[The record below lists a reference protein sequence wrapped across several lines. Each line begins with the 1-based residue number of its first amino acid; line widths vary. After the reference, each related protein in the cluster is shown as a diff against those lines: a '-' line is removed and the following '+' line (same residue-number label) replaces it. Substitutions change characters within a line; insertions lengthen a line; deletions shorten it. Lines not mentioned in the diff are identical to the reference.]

1 MTVIKIFFWIL
12 TGLIFY
18 TYLFY
23 SLMLMLI
30 RWFKRKADGKPK
42 TSLSDELPPVTLL
55 IAAYNERDVLPEKI
69 ENNAAIDYPADKLK
83 IIWITDGSDDGSP
96 DILRK
101 YPDQNVYHQDERGG
115 KTSAINRGMQF
126 VDTPY
131 VVFTDANTMINRESI
146 KLIISEF
153 ADSNTG
159 CVSGEKRISTS
170 KMDNA
175 VGTGEGFYW
184 KYESYIKK
192 LESDISTSIGCA
204 GELFGIRTNLFESID
219 KEVINDDF
227 YISMQVIKKG
237 YTIKYCPEAY
247 AVEKPSI
254 NIREELKR
262 KIRIATGGI
271 QSLVMMKEMLN
282 PFKFGFFTIQYL
294 SHKVFRWTVVPVSIL
309 LVLLFNLVIVAES
322 QFHIDIYFIT
332 FILQVIFYFFVLA
345 GKRVSNSRIRL
356 KFFFIPYYLYI
367 MNYSNIAGI
376 WRFIRGSQSVKW
388 EKASRI
394 NKPIR

>member
-1 MTVIKIFFWIL
+1 MIVVKIFFWIF

-23 SLMLMLI
+23 TLMLMFI
-30 RWFKRKADGKPK
+30 RWFTKLADGVSK
-42 TSLSDELPPVTLL
+42 TSLPDDLPPVTLL

-69 ENNAAIDYPADKLK
+69 ENNAAIDYPAEKLK

-101 YPDQNVYHQDERGG
+101 YPDQIVYHQDKREG

-126 VDTPY
+126 VDTPF

-146 KLIISEF
+146 KLIIREF
-153 ADSNTG
+153 SDSNTG
-159 CVSGEKRISTS
+159 CVSGEKRINTS
-170 KMDNA
+170 KLDNA

-184 KYESYIKK
+184 RYESYIKK

-204 GELFGIRTNLFESID
+204 GELFGIRTDLFEPID

-227 YISMQVIKKG
+227 YLSMQVIRKG

-271 QSLVMMKEMLN
+271 QSLVMMKDLIN
-282 PFKFGFFTIQYL
+282 PFRFGFFSIQFL
-294 SHKVFRWTVVPVSIL
+294 SHKVFRWTVVPISIL
-309 LVLLFNLVIVAES
+309 LVLLFNLTIVVENH
-322 QFHIDIYFIT
+322 FNMDIYLVT
-332 FILQVIFYFFVLA
+332 FILQVIFYLFVLA
-345 GKRVSNSRIRL
+345 GKGISNSRIRL

-388 EKASRI
+388 EKAGRVS
-394 NKPIR
+394 

>member
-1 MTVIKIFFWIL
+1 MTVVKIVFWII

-23 SLMLMLI
+23 TLMLMFI
-30 RWFKRKADGKPK
+30 RWVTQMADGKSRNALP
-42 TSLSDELPPVTLL
+42 DDLPPVTLL
-55 IAAYNERDVLPEKI
+55 IAAYNEKDVLSEKI
-69 ENNAAIDYPADKLK
+69 ENNSAIDYPAEKLK
-83 IIWITDGSDDGSP
+83 IIWVTDGSDDGSP
-96 DILRK
+96 EILRK
-101 YPDQNVYHQDERGG
+101 YPDQIVLHQGEREG

-126 VDTPY
+126 VDTPF

-146 KLIISEF
+146 KLIIREF
-153 ADSNTG
+153 ADRDTG

-170 KMDNA
+170 KLDNA

-184 KYESYIKK
+184 RYESYIKK

-204 GELFGIRTNLFESID
+204 GELFGIRTNLFEPID

-227 YISMQVIKKG
+227 NISMQVIRKG

-271 QSLVMMKEMLN
+271 QSLVMMKDMMN
-282 PFKFGFFTIQYL
+282 PLKFGFFSIQFL

-309 LVLLFNLVIVAES
+309 LVLLLNLSIVVENH
-322 QFHIDIYFIT
+322 FDMNIYLIT
-332 FILQVIFYFFVLA
+332 FILQAIFYLFVLA
-345 GKRVSNSRIRL
+345 GKGISNSRIRL

-376 WRFIRGSQSVKW
+376 WRFIRGAQSVKW
-388 EKASRI
+388 EKAGRT
-394 NKPIR
+394 K